1 LQNGIQGQKQL
12 VVWFGPRVPGEI
24 MPLVEEVNKLLLRL
38 RKMLD
43 FQKRF
48 IADAT
53 H

>member
-1 LQNGIQGQKQL
+1 
-12 VVWFGPRVPGEI
+12 

-38 RKMLD
+38 GKMLD

-48 IADAT
+48 IADPT